1 MIPFTKSFRYPYI
14 IKEILIYETLSET
27 NFDVMEKKSFKPN
40 HWIDISKFIN
50 KKIKIMRIYKSELK
64 NHPFPRSKKT
74 P

>member
-1 MIPFTKSFRYPYI
+1 
-14 IKEILIYETLSET
+14 
-27 NFDVMEKKSFKPN
+27 MEKKTLKPN

-64 NHPFPRSKKT
+64 IILFQEAKT